1 MGSESKKAFGA
12 VGRDELLLF
21 NPNDLVIVSDKDHP
35 LYDER
40 AFMQPEE
47 RLIESI
53 MKVGVLE
60 PIIVRKNGED
70 KTGKPIVEVVDG
82 RQRVRAALI
91 ANARI
96 KEAGGEEIR
105 IPAVRKRGDG
115 GDLLG
120 IMITTNEIR
129 KADPPMIKAKKVQR
143 YLDIGRTLE
152 EAAVTF
158 GATVTTIK
166 GYLAL
171 LDCHA
176 DVVKAIEAGR
186 IGITHARKLAAM
198 PQEEQKVE
206 LVKLL
211 EHNKE
216 ASEEEESENITE
228 RIEKAL
234 GGRGKVRKRTQKTRK
249 DIKTFRENLEGSR
262 SQDAALAMAVLD
274 WVMGNDEPL
283 SKFRAISTRAL
294 SSDGEE

>member
-12 VGRDELLLF
+12 IGRDELLLF
-21 NPNDLVIVSDKDHP
+21 SPDDLVIVNDKDHP

-40 AFMQPEE
+40 AFLQPEE

-82 RQRVRAALI
+82 RQRVKAASI

-96 KEAGGEEIR
+96 REVGGEEVR
-105 IPAVRKRGDG
+105 VPAVRKRGDG

-129 KADPPMIKAKKVQR
+129 KADPPLIKAKKVQR
-143 YLDIGRTLE
+143 YLDLGRTME

-158 GATVTTIK
+158 GATTATLK
-166 GYLAL
+166 SYLAL
-171 LDCHA
+171 LDCHPN
-176 DVVKAIEAGR
+176 VVKAIEAGR
-186 IGITHARKLAAM
+186 IGITHAKKLSAM
-198 PQEEQKVE
+198 PQEEQTAE
-206 LVKLL
+206 LTKLL
-211 EHNKE
+211 EHNNDTPTDQT
-216 ASEEEESENITE
+216 ENLDE

-234 GGRGKVRKRTQKTRK
+234 GGRGKVRKRTQKTSK
-249 DIKTFRENLEGSR
+249 DIRRFRENLETSR

-274 WVMGNDEPL
+274 WVLGE
-283 SKFRAISTRAL
+283 SESIGKFRAIAARIE
-294 SSDGEE
+294 GEED